1 MESNIINEIEGNKS
15 LCSKKANIYKIFM
28 IIKKMF
34 KNDNKESK
42 SKLYFFINLL
52 LSRRDIDN
60 SFKIILYSMLSSLN
74 FSDNHYTR
82 LLSIGNKVHKIH
94 LKENKRHNSKYTFDI
109 YWRVGEMSLK
119 KKNFFESFRF
129 FEYIKDQENYKTQI
143 KDIREII
150 QFQLSKIQTE
160 LNNREIVQNIITKCL
175 GMFGNDSIRNE
186 KMYMISSM
194 IAER

>member
-1 MESNIINEIEGNKS
+1 
-15 LCSKKANIYKIFM
+15 M

-74 FSDNHYTR
+74 FSDNHYTK

-94 LKENKRHNSKYTFDI
+94 LKENKRHN
-109 YWRVGEMSLK
+109 
-119 KKNFFESFRF
+119 
-129 FEYIKDQENYKTQI
+129 
-143 KDIREII
+143 
-150 QFQLSKIQTE
+150 
-160 LNNREIVQNIITKCL
+160 
-175 GMFGNDSIRNE
+175 
-186 KMYMISSM
+186 
-194 IAER
+194 